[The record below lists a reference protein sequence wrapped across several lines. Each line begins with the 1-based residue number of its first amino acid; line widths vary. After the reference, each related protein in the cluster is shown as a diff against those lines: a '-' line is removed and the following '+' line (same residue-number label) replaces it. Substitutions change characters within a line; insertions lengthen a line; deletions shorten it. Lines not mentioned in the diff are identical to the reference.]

1 MKLAPRKLQVRIV
14 LLILVLLVAG
24 QVAAFKLFEHFELEP
39 RANAGALQIVSTVS
53 LTRAALLAAR
63 ADRRLPLLMELN
75 QSEGIRVY
83 PIDFFEEVEPLP
95 NDPLIQRI
103 AEKVREKLGVN
114 TVLAVN
120 HLGVTGVWVSF
131 SIYGDAYWA
140 VIPRVQ
146 TQHPFP
152 QKWLGWGLLVMA
164 LSLLGA
170 WLIMKR
176 INQPLQLLAN
186 AADAVGRGESV
197 KLLPEQGA
205 EEFTRVTHAFNR
217 MQEELARTESD
228 RNLLLGGIS
237 HDLRTPLSRLRL
249 AVEMLPGNNELRSGM
264 VQDIADMDAIIAQF
278 LDFIRGAEGE
288 SATLSSLNDIVRD
301 VAGRYRRE
309 AKIVQLELGVLP
321 ELPLHILAMR
331 RLLTNLIDNAFKYGG
346 GKVQVFTRLEVDRVL
361 LMVRDQGPGLPQ
373 GEAGRL
379 LRPFERLDIARGE
392 ESGAGLGLA
401 IAARVAR
408 IHGGDVHLRNHPEGG
423 LEAKVEIPL
432 APTQVFH

>member
-1 MKLAPRKLQVRIV
+1 MLATRKLHVRIV

-63 ADRRLPLLMELN
+63 ADRRLPLLQELN

-95 NDPLIQRI
+95 DDPLIQLI
-103 AEKVREKLGVN
+103 AEKVREQLGVN
-114 TVLAVN
+114 TTLAIN

-131 SIYGDAYWA
+131 SIYGDAFWA

-146 TQHPFP
+146 TRHPFP

-176 INQPLQLLAN
+176 INHPVQLLAE
-186 AADAVGRGESV
+186 AADAVGRGEHSR
-197 KLLPEQGA
+197 LLPEEGA
-205 EEFTRVTHAFNR
+205 EEFARVTHAFNR
-217 MQEELARTESD
+217 MQEELARTEAD

-249 AVEMLPGNNELRSGM
+249 AVEMLPESDEMRNGM

-288 SATLSSLNDIVRD
+288 AATLGSLNDVVRD
-301 VAGRYRRE
+301 TASRYRRE
-309 AKIVQLELGVLP
+309 GKIVQLELGVLP
-321 ELPLHILAMR
+321 QLPLHVLAVR
-331 RLLTNLIDNAFKYGG
+331 RLLTNLIDNAFKHGG
-346 GKVQVFTRLEVDRVL
+346 GKVEVSTQARDGQVVL
-361 LMVRDQGPGLPQ
+361 VVRDHGPGLPQ
-373 GEAGRL
+373 SEAGRL
-379 LRPFERLDIARGE
+379 LRPFERLDVARGSE
-392 ESGAGLGLA
+392 NGSGLGLA
-401 IAARVAR
+401 IAARVAGV
-408 IHGGDVHLRNHPEGG
+408 HQGGLKLQNHPEGG
-423 LEAKVEIPL
+423 LVASVSIP
-432 APTQVFH
+432 AVKGA

>member
-1 MKLAPRKLQVRIV
+1 MKLAPRKLHVRIV
-14 LLILVLLVAG
+14 LLILVLLVVG
-24 QVAAFKLFEHFELEP
+24 QVAALKLFEHFELEP
-39 RANAGALQIVSTVS
+39 RANSGALQIVSTVS

-95 NDPLIQRI
+95 NDPLIQLI
-103 AEKVREKLGVN
+103 AEKVREQLGVN

-146 TQHPFP
+146 TKHPFP

-164 LSLLGA
+164 LSMLGA

-176 INQPLQLLAN
+176 INHPLQSLAA
-186 AADAVGRGESV
+186 AADAVGRGESTQ
-197 KLLPEQGA
+197 LLPEEGA
-205 EEFTRVTHAFNR
+205 EEFARVTHAFNR
-217 MQEELARTESD
+217 MQEELARTEAD

-249 AVEMLPGNNELRSGM
+249 AVEMLPPDSELRPGM

-288 SATLSSLNDIVRD
+288 KASMGSLNDVVRD
-301 VAGRYRRE
+301 TASRYRRE
-309 AKIVQLELGVLP
+309 GKNVQLELGVLP
-321 ELPLHILAMR
+321 PIPLRSLAMR
-331 RLLTNLIDNAFKYGG
+331 RLLTNLIDNAYDYGG
-346 GKVQVFTRLEVDRVL
+346 GRVQVTTQLKDGML
-361 LMVRDQGPGLPQ
+361 TLSVRDFGQGLLQ
-373 GEAGRL
+373 SETERL
-379 LRPFERLDIARGE
+379 LRPFERLDIARGRE
-392 ESGAGLGLA
+392 GGAGLGLA

-408 IHGGDVHLRNHPEGG
+408 IHQGDLKLQNHPEGG
-423 LEAKVEIPL
+423 LVASVVIP
-432 APTQVFH
+432 ATKRA